1 MKGILKAA
9 VVGGIILAIGIVLL
23 VIGLALNDWK
33 FRENIKFE
41 YSSFTAEN
49 PSAKL
54 VADMDAGELKIER
67 YDGDRIFIEYP
78 VAKNFNTEISEND
91 GVLYFKSPRRVW
103 YKNFWHFYTLP
114 LITIKIP
121 QNSVIDL
128 ELDVD
133 AGTAEIAAGAY
144 GKIDV
149 KMDAGTVKTGSLV
162 CTDFNLDMDAG
173 KADME
178 EISCSSLTADLDAGA
193 ADLKKVTAV
202 SSNFKISA
210 GSLNASFTGSE
221 SEYGISKKVSA
232 GSTNLQEH
240 AGTTDKTI
248 YARISAGSLTVRFD
262 S

>member
-41 YSSFTAEN
+41 YSAFTAEN

-67 YDGDRIFIEYP
+67 YDGDRILIEYP

-103 YKNFWHFYTLP
+103 YKNFWNFYTLP

-128 ELDVD
+128 ELDV
-133 AGTAEIAAGAY
+133 
-144 GKIDV
+144 
-149 KMDAGTVKTGSLV
+149 DAGTVKTGSLV